1 MKEEKEDKVK
11 KIYEEDENKEDEAP
25 LIENK
30 KLFILVAVIL
40 GILLALF
47 SLKFFL
53 KPKLPFPYYTYNGFE
68 FYQYGGLWNTQWQRG
83 NNLYDVHIR
92 YGPRESEDVPFYAG
106 FDVSFNP
113 QGMLF
118 LTHDPKESGLGY
130 VALASAEI
138 SFTLSQV
145 FNVTPIAACTQ
156 NTTEACYTRPIVNC
170 EISPENAVIYL
181 KEIEDPSQT
190 SISVNGNCM
199 LIQGNKEELVRAVD
213 KVIWIWYGIIK

>member
-1 MKEEKEDKVK
+1 MKEDKKEEKA
-11 KIYEEDENKEDEAP
+11 EEDSQYGP

-30 KLFILVAVIL
+30 KLFVLVAVIL
-40 GILLALF
+40 GIMLALF
-47 SLKFFL
+47 SFKFFL
-53 KPKLPFPYYTYNGFE
+53 KPKPDYPHYTYNGFE

-83 NNLYDVHIR
+83 DKLYDVHIR
-92 YGPRESEDVPFYAG
+92 YGPREAEDVNFFSGHDA
-106 FDVSFNP
+106 SFNP
-113 QGMLF
+113 KGILY

-145 FNVTPIAACTQ
+145 FNVTPIAACSQ

-170 EISPENAVIYL
+170 ETNPENAVIYL

-190 SISVNGNCM
+190 AIVINGNCM
-199 LIQGNKEELVRAVD
+199 LIQGNKEELVRAAD
-213 KVIWIWYGIIK
+213 KVIWIWYGIIR